1 MGPNDEEYV
10 AIVLDKINVCRS
22 YRPKFGQGRSVSLEG
37 FRQLYGADSFYH
49 WFGLDNPLLYAAHKA
64 AGGITSLYRQI
75 GLGCEQLFRTV
86 AQHQL
91 GLSEAES
98 KWSYTVK
105 TSAGRRRTLSL
116 DARISPAAINNTTAR
131 QRVDAWLYNAC
142 ASIEVASD
150 IARSLRGAVFE
161 VRQGYKSKDAKRQN
175 ADVANA
181 GNAYRHAYLP
191 VVVMLSDQIDSDVA
205 SRYRHAGWLLLRGTM
220 SGNEYSSTYAFAR
233 TVLDYD
239 LAAFFERNANQF
251 RDSVMDVLDTLL
263 GTTDAERP

>member
-1 MGPNDEEYV
+1 M
-10 AIVLDKINVCRS
+10 
-22 YRPKFGQGRSVSLEG
+22 
-37 FRQLYGADSFYH
+37 
-49 WFGLDNPLLYAAHKA
+49 
-64 AGGITSLYRQI
+64 
-75 GLGCEQLFRTV
+75 
-86 AQHQL
+86 
-91 GLSEAES
+91 
-98 KWSYTVK
+98 
-105 TSAGRRRTLSL
+105 
-116 DARISPAAINNTTAR
+116 
-131 QRVDAWLYNAC
+131 
-142 ASIEVASD
+142 
-150 IARSLRGAVFE
+150 FE